1 MAHTIQVVTTIKIN
15 GSTVTSLSSSIGVE
29 ATDSITVSLLG
40 TADASGPDTDKE
52 VELQPSSTSGQVTFI
67 GITANHYDANLK
79 YKVNAIGNP
88 AVPLDQPQVL
98 VGKGAVG
105 LLDTTSDP
113 PPAPIKLF
121 FSNSIAENAEIQI
134 LVGRDATPP

>member
-15 GSTVTSLSSSIGVE
+15 GSQVTSLSRSIEVE
-29 ATDSITVSLLG
+29 ATDSITINVRG

-52 VELQPSSTSGQVTFI
+52 VELQPTSTSGQVTFI
-67 GITANHYDANLK
+67 GITADRYDANLK

-88 AVPLDQPQVL
+88 EVPLDQPQVL
-98 VGKGAVG
+98 LGEGAVG
-105 LLDTTSDP
+105 LLDNTEAPTS
-113 PPAPIKLF
+113 LF
-121 FSNSIAENAEIQI
+121 FSSNIAENAEIQI